1 LAARSFIG
9 GFSYSRKTGTTGKQ
23 EKRRI
28 EGGEDQKGAE
38 NGLQRPENAENGPKF
53 A

>member
-28 EGGEDQKGAE
+28 GVSVSQKGAE
-38 NGLQRPENAENGPKF
+38 NGLQRPEIAENGPKF